1 MAPESQAPGSWKII
15 AASVVLAV
23 GAGVGTA
30 SFMVPVMGPPG
41 GPVVAGPDL
50 RLEGENRK
58 LKEQVTALQ
67 REVAELK
74 IEAAARKAFPR
85 GAPGPAPAEVE
96 DPEAA
101 RALRDADELRLRAA
115 LDRAGGTVT
124 IENDRREAV
133 VTLLLDAS
141 GRMRKIQARAASAPE
156 GDRSA
161 GAEAEDLGRETRR
174 RLEEALTPGQLRAV
188 DQALGAPPQDDGAP
202 GDGGKR

>member
-1 MAPESQAPGSWKII
+1 MAEGSWKIV

-30 SFMVPVMGPPG
+30 WLMVPGIEPPG
-41 GPVVAGPDL
+41 GPVVARPDL
-50 RLEGENRK
+50 RIEGENRK
-58 LKEQVTALQ
+58 LKEQVTAIQ

-85 GAPGPAPAEVE
+85 GAPAPATAE

-115 LDRAGGTVT
+115 LDRAAGTVA
-124 IENDRREAV
+124 IGKDLREAV

-161 GAEAEDLGRETRR
+161 AAEAEDLGRETRR
-174 RLEEALTPGQLRAV
+174 RIEEELTPEQLRAV

-202 GDGGKR
+202 VDGAPVDGGKR